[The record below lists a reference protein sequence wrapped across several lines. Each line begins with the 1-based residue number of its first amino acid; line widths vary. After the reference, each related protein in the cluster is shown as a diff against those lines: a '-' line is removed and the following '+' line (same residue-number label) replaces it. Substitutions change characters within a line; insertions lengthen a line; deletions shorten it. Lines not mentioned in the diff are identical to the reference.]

1 MALAADFGVE
11 AAMGGE
17 PAEVLGLF
25 AAFFL
30 VALMALGVAVEEDA
44 VGAGD
49 NGGGPLG
56 EGLGDK
62 VDLLFSFSVP
72 AEGLFMVVE
81 ELLLGPLL

>member
-17 PAEVLGLF
+17 PVEVTGL
-25 AAFFL
+25 FL

-49 NGGGPLG
+49 DGGSPLG
-56 EGLGDK
+56 EGVGDN

>member
-1 MALAADFGVE
+1 VALAADFGVE

-17 PAEVLGLF
+17 PTEVKGLF
-25 AAFFL
+25 ATFFL
-30 VALMALGVAVEEDA
+30 VASMALGDAVEEDA

-49 NGGGPLG
+49 DGGGPLG

-72 AEGLFMVVE
+72 AEGLFMVGE

>member
-49 NGGGPLG
+49 DGGGPLG
-56 EGLGDK
+56 EGVGDN

>member
-1 MALAADFGVE
+1 MTLAADFGVE

-17 PAEVLGLF
+17 PADVMRLF
-25 AAFFL
+25 ATFFL
-30 VALMALGVAVEEDA
+30 VALVALGVAVEEDA

-49 NGGGPLG
+49 DGGGPLS